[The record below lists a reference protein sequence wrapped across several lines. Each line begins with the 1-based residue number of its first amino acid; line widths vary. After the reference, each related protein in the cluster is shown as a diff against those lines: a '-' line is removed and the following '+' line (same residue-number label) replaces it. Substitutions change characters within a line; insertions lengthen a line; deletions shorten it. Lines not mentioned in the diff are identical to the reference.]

1 MRAVSDTRMII
12 GSLIA
17 SNMVLM
23 ALHVAPSMQ
32 RFLRQCAM
40 RLWPK
45 APASLQ
51 PSPLGGLLGK
61 DYIPPLPEPVINV
74 SSRPAVCIHAPAT
87 RSPRRSSLHVDPRLP
102 PQVLNRACLCFLA
115 TASVELLPHL
125 SLMRF
130 SYCKSLSAADDEAIR
145 TSPVP
150 CLPRSSPTPYR
161 TSGWHPLCPDRLSPT
176 PPAPPFA
183 APLQCQVLVLSTRRE
198 TLKYKMLTQVGLCVD
213 CMVVG
218 SGEWVVEGSR
228 EWGRWRWW

>member
-32 RFLRQCAM
+32 RFLRRCAM

-51 PSPLGGLLGK
+51 TSPLGGLLGK

-74 SSRPAVCIHAPAT
+74 
-87 RSPRRSSLHVDPRLP
+87 
-102 PQVLNRACLCFLA
+102 LNRACLCFLA
-115 TASVELLPHL
+115 TASVELSPHL

-130 SYCKSLSAADDEAIR
+130 SYCKPLSAADGE
-145 TSPVP
+145 
-150 CLPRSSPTPYR
+150 
-161 TSGWHPLCPDRLSPT
+161 
-176 PPAPPFA
+176 
-183 APLQCQVLVLSTRRE
+183 VLVLSTRRE
-198 TLKYKMLTQVGLCVD
+198 TLKYKMLTQNRNVALLVHDFVSEEEGDARNYEVAMTGSARYSITLNGRVTEEVGEMAEEYRAIHLK
-213 CMVVG
+213 
-218 SGEWVVEGSR
+218 R
-228 EWGRWRWW
+228 NN